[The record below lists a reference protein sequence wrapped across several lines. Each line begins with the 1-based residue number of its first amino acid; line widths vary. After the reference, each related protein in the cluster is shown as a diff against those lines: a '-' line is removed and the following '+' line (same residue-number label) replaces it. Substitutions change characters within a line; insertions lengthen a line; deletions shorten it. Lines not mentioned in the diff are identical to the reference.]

1 MYVIFKVLR
10 SDVRLH
16 PAGGFC
22 LYGYYEALNNPLITG
37 QSVFKTEKQKHIKES
52 EMESKNNNPE
62 ITNVDLENPGN
73 IISSLFEEQKTRLL
87 SYFAMIQGKY
97 KVTAKEIAEAVGITE
112 ITLRKIRFEGHEPFP
127 STYIQMLN
135 NLNLSALPEKDTILK
150 DLLPDLEHNPYV
162 CDPKCPFIHSFHMYL
177 SDQEQICMLKSKLHN
192 LQINQT
198 LQKNCNPK

>member
-1 MYVIFKVLR
+1 
-10 SDVRLH
+10 
-16 PAGGFC
+16 
-22 LYGYYEALNNPLITG
+22 
-37 QSVFKTEKQKHIKES
+37 
-52 EMESKNNNPE
+52 
-62 ITNVDLENPGN
+62 
-73 IISSLFEEQKTRLL
+73 
-87 SYFAMIQGKY
+87 MIQGKY

-192 LQINQT
+192 LQINQPV
-198 LQKNCNPK
+198 QKNCNPK